1 MPSPFP
7 GMDPFIESQSW
18 KDFHGRFVT
27 VLGELLMPQVRPRY
41 VVKVEDDVYVF
52 ADSDDPPE
60 KFEPDVYLAEGTSNP
75 VGEATGHTATAT
87 MAPTILHLPLPRRHR
102 QRYLVLE
109 DRASREVV
117 TVIEAL
123 SPTNKVH
130 KQGRRLYLKKRG
142 RLLEA
147 DTNLVELDLLRSGRR
162 LPTIEPLMP
171 ADYYAFVAY
180 GDRLPQVNVYAW
192 SLRDRLPT
200 IPVPLAEDDPDATL
214 DLGAALTIAYDR
226 AGYDYALD
234 YRAEVQPPLNDADRD
249 WVRSVLDRRAV
260 QVGAQSSVDVPGGT
274 A

>member
-18 KDFHGRFVT
+18 KGFHSRFVN
-27 VLGELLMPQVRPRY
+27 VLGELLVPQVRPRY
-41 VVKVEDDVYVF
+41 VVEIEDDVYVF
-52 ADSDDPPE
+52 TDSDDPPE
-60 KFEPDVYLAEGTSNP
+60 KFEPDVYVADAR
-75 VGEATGHTATAT
+75 GESSTQTVVRTASATVTPAV
-87 MAPTILHLPLPRRHR
+87 LHLPVPRRRR
-102 QRYLVLE
+102 QRYLVIK
-109 DRASREVV
+109 DRASHEVV
-117 TVIEAL
+117 TVIELL
-123 SPTNKVH
+123 SPTNKAH

-147 DTNLVELDLLRSGRR
+147 DTNLVELDLLRGGRR

-200 IPVPLAEDDPDATL
+200 IPVPLAGDDPDATL
-214 DLGAALTIAYDR
+214 DLGAALTLAYDR

-234 YRAEVQPPLNDADRD
+234 YRAEVQPPLSGTDVD
-249 WVRSVLDRRAV
+249 WVRSVLARRPAQVDAHTSAV
-260 QVGAQSSVDVPGGT
+260 PPGGT